1 MASAVLQNGVIMLPS
16 HLNEALECQEMN
28 KQLLRKLF
36 KVKIFNDQRSAF
48 LIESAKTELCEEK
61 LKKKLQKQS
70 EKEQQIGKN
79 NLTIQNS
86 YNDFLFTFST
96 NSNNFSRCYAT
107 HQLHADANGIRH
119 NCTFLAA

>member
-1 MASAVLQNGVIMLPS
+1 MASAVLQNDVIMLPS

-86 YNDFLFTFST
+86 YNDFLIYHFFHE
-96 NSNNFSRCYAT
+96 FK
-107 HQLHADANGIRH
+107 
-119 NCTFLAA
+119 

>member
-1 MASAVLQNGVIMLPS
+1 MASVVLQNDVIMLQS
-16 HLNEALECQEMN
+16 HLNEALEREEMN

-48 LIESAKTELCEEK
+48 LNESAKTELCEEK

-79 NLTIQNS
+79 NLTIQNR
-86 YNDFLFTFST
+86 YNESCDFLITFST

-107 HQLHADANGIRH
+107 KHQLHADAIRARPH
-119 NCTFLAA
+119 ST